1 MITVEVPL
9 DVLRESQIRSWIL
22 YFCFV
27 SSTFAFSF
35 LLYKLVINMKK
46 SFMVR
51 KKTKDDVFKVNFDFG
66 RISCAEWSWN
76 C

>member
-1 MITVEVPL
+1 MINVEVPL

-35 LLYKLVINMKK
+35 LLYKLVINMNIFSPEKEL
-46 SFMVR
+46 R
-51 KKTKDDVFKVNFDFG
+51 G
-66 RISCAEWSWN
+66 
-76 C
+76 